1 MKINSI
7 QNHTNTN
14 KTPYQKTT
22 TSFGMAYDLKQ
33 WNKTFDNLTE
43 DKFLNSI
50 TQKINTK
57 SLKLTGKDSLS
68 YKFNTPTG
76 KLIYTPETKGL
87 MANFKFIPNNDNE
100 VGFYIID
107 NGVSPLTSKIE
118 EVTKNLNR
126 EIKRQIELFRR
137 STANHNNKIGHTV
150 VNRQQILRTN
160 SRRNIGTVAYYVA

>member
-7 QNHTNTN
+7 QNHTNAN
-14 KTPYQKTT
+14 KTSSQKMPA
-22 TSFGMAYDLKQ
+22 SFGMAYDLNQ

-68 YKFNTPTG
+68 YNFNTPTG
-76 KLIYTPETKGL
+76 KLIYTPDTKGL
-87 MANFKFIPNNDNE
+87 MTNFKFIPNNEDE
-100 VGFYIID
+100 VGFYIIN

-118 EVTKNLNR
+118 DVARSLNR
-126 EIKRQIELFRR
+126 EIKRQIELFKK
-137 STANHNNKIGHTV
+137 SKANQNKIGNTII
-150 VNRQQILRTN
+150 NRQQILRTN
-160 SRRNIGTVAYYVA
+160 NRRNVGNVAYYVA